1 MMKEKVFHSKNNFV
15 RNDDIQLYYIE
26 PLWVGRLQQNLFQIQ
41 NLKMHRMDIKCKNM
55 NCVFN
60 QCMTKK
66 KKITLYGLIMS
77 VI

>member
-41 NLKMHRMDIKCKNM
+41 NLKMHRMDIKYKNM
-55 NCVFN
+55 NCVHSSKSN
-60 QCMTKK
+60 
-66 KKITLYGLIMS
+66 I
-77 VI
+77 